1 MSKAKLK
8 IEIENLAKEMN
19 IGFIEACSAMQSAA
33 AKKGNEEIIGVIG
46 ELKLEFLG
54 L

>member
-1 MSKAKLK
+1 MNKQQLK
-8 IEIENLAKEMN
+8 KEIEKLAEEMDCT
-19 IGFIEACSAMQSAA
+19 FIEAASAMQSASA
-33 AKKGNEEIIGVIG
+33 TMGNESMITVIG

>member
-1 MSKAKLK
+1 MTKQQLQ

-19 IGFIEACSAMQSAA
+19 CTFIEACSSMQAASAMAGDESL
-33 AKKGNEEIIGVIG
+33 IPVIG
-46 ELKLEFLG
+46 ELKLESLG